1 MAGNAV
7 CRTDSS
13 SLTVGNSVGAG
24 AVIEAAKAPGDSGR
38 LCAVDVTQQKQK
50 LRAVHLTARSARSAA
65 DLAEARAAICAHV
78 VTRCAESAWG
88 CVAAYEPL
96 RTEPG
101 STQLLSS
108 LATLGV
114 RVLVPVL
121 LPDRDLDWREWRSDK
136 PASGTGGIAA
146 ADSVL
151 VPALAVDRTG
161 VRLGR
166 GGGSYDRVLHRI
178 ASGVPRAALLFE
190 DEFVER
196 LPADDW
202 DERVTSVVLPSG
214 WHDISG

>member
-1 MAGNAV
+1 M
-7 CRTDSS
+7 
-13 SLTVGNSVGAG
+13 
-24 AVIEAAKAPGDSGR
+24 
-38 LCAVDVTQQKQK
+38 DVTQEKQT
-50 LRAVHLTARSARSAA
+50 LRAVQLRARSARPAA
-65 DLAEARAAICAHV
+65 DLAEARSAICAHV
-78 VTRCAESAWG
+78 VTRCAQRAWG

-101 STQLLSS
+101 STQLLNS

-121 LPDRDLDWREWRSDK
+121 LPDRDLDWREWSSDK
-136 PASGTGGIAA
+136 PRLGLDGIAA

-151 VPALAVDRTG
+151 VPALAVDRLG

-178 ASGVPRAALLFE
+178 GVGVPLAALLFE

-196 LPADDW
+196 LPADNW

-214 WHDISG
+214 WLDISD

>member
-1 MAGNAV
+1 
-7 CRTDSS
+7 
-13 SLTVGNSVGAG
+13 
-24 AVIEAAKAPGDSGR
+24 
-38 LCAVDVTQQKQK
+38 VDVRQQKQR
-50 LRAVHLTARSARSAA
+50 LRAVHLAARSTRSAA
-65 DLAEARAAICAHV
+65 DLAEARSAICAHV
-78 VTRCAESAWG
+78 VTRCAESAWA

-114 RVLVPVL
+114 RVLIPAL
-121 LPDRDLDWREWRSDK
+121 LPDRDLEWREWRSGK
-136 PASGTGGIAA
+136 PALGRGGIAS

-151 VPALAVDRTG
+151 VPALAVDRMG

-178 ASGVPRAALLFE
+178 AAGVPRAALLFE
-190 DEFVER
+190 DELVER

-214 WHDISG
+214 WQDILG

>member
-1 MAGNAV
+1 M
-7 CRTDSS
+7 
-13 SLTVGNSVGAG
+13 
-24 AVIEAAKAPGDSGR
+24 
-38 LCAVDVTQQKQK
+38 DVTQKKQT
-50 LRAVHLTARSARSAA
+50 LRAVQLRARSARPAA
-65 DLAEARAAICAHV
+65 DLAEARSAICAHV
-78 VTRCAESAWG
+78 VTRCAQCAWG

-101 STQLLSS
+101 STQLLNS

-121 LPDRDLDWREWRSDK
+121 LPDRDLDWREWSSDK
-136 PASGTGGIAA
+136 PRLGLDGIAA

-151 VPALAVDRTG
+151 VPALAVDRLG

-178 ASGVPRAALLFE
+178 GVGVPRAALLFE

-196 LPADDW
+196 LPADNW

-214 WHDISG
+214 WLDISD

>member
-1 MAGNAV
+1 M
-7 CRTDSS
+7 
-13 SLTVGNSVGAG
+13 
-24 AVIEAAKAPGDSGR
+24 
-38 LCAVDVTQQKQK
+38 DVTQEKQS
-50 LRAVHLTARSARSAA
+50 LRAVHLAARSARSAA
-65 DLAEARAAICAHV
+65 DLAEARSFICAHI
-78 VTRCAESAWG
+78 VTLCAESAWG
-88 CVAAYEPL
+88 CVGAYEPM

-136 PASGTGGIAA
+136 PPLGVDGIVA
-146 ADSVL
+146 ADAVL
-151 VPALAVDRTG
+151 VPALAVDRIG

-178 ASGVPRAALLFE
+178 ASRVPRAALLFE
-190 DEFVER
+190 DEFVEH

-202 DERVTSVVLPSG
+202 DERVTSVVMPSG
-214 WHDISG
+214 WRDISD

>member
-1 MAGNAV
+1 
-7 CRTDSS
+7 
-13 SLTVGNSVGAG
+13 
-24 AVIEAAKAPGDSGR
+24 
-38 LCAVDVTQQKQK
+38 VDVTQQKQR
-50 LRAVHLTARSARSAA
+50 LRAVHLAARAARSAA

-136 PASGTGGIAA
+136 PALGTGGIAA

-151 VPALAVDRTG
+151 VPALAVDRMG

-166 GGGSYDRVLHRI
+166 GGGSYDRVLNRI

-214 WHDISG
+214 WHDMSG